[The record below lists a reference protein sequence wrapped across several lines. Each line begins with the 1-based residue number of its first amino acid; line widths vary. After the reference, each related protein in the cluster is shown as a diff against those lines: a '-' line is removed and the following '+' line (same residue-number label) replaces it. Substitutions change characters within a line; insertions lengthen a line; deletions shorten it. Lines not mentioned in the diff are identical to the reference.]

1 LEFGGNYGGSG
12 VSCGCKTTS
21 QTYWKNFG
29 PRLGIAYS
37 VNDKTV
43 FRAAAAM
50 VYSQGGG
57 VGGGRVS
64 GYQGSNGA
72 PQTIGF
78 NVTAN
83 SPSDTLTGVAS
94 GPSFWL
100 NSSAGYL
107 GAKANTSLFG
117 AGYSYPVAPPPG
129 AASQIIDTGN
139 YINSSGAFVPL
150 SSSGIGYVDPYFG
163 GRAPEYTFWNAGFER
178 TITKDM
184 TLQVN
189 YVGDESHHTYSNGT
203 SNARGYWNNQLN
215 PTYLVA
221 LGGVTGKNSGGTTV
235 PLLLAPATS
244 GGSAA
249 GNNIGILDGV
259 LPGAPNPASFIAAA
273 NASPSNSGVTIGQML
288 TAFPQ
293 YNVVNDSLGGSYV
306 DNFSYNALQI
316 TLSQRTA
323 HGLTFNVNYTYS
335 KNIGDDTTFRSG
347 FPIPA
352 GAIDGHGQAW
362 KADRIDRS
370 WTATSLPQLVNAY
383 GVYKLPIGT
392 PGHFGGNSLL
402 GRELIGGWQLSGIY
416 TYTSG
421 GPVAVTWST
430 GGNCANAPVSSTT
443 SGSTASTCMPSV
455 NPAFTGSARIN
466 GSYGSG
472 PNGFNAC
479 NIGLGTGCVARQYV
493 TPTGFV
499 QPGDLSTASGFHQ
512 YLIGNAPRTQPLNLR
527 NPGSENLNAS
537 IQRSFPI
544 TEKAVFIFQADCTNV
559 WNKVTFGGPSSGWS
573 AGSATFG
580 QVTSASGSPRD
591 WQFSGHLNF

>member
-1 LEFGGNYGGSG
+1 
-12 VSCGCKTTS
+12 
-21 QTYWKNFG
+21 
-29 PRLGIAYS
+29 
-37 VNDKTV
+37 
-43 FRAAAAM
+43 M
-50 VYSQGGG
+50 
-57 VGGGRVS
+57 
-64 GYQGSNGA
+64 
-72 PQTIGF
+72 
-78 NVTAN
+78 
-83 SPSDTLTGVAS
+83 
-94 GPSFWL
+94 
-100 NSSAGYL
+100 
-107 GAKANTSLFG
+107 
-117 AGYSYPVAPPPG
+117 
-129 AASQIIDTGN
+129 
-139 YINSSGAFVPL
+139 
-150 SSSGIGYVDPYFG
+150 
-163 GRAPEYTFWNAGFER
+163 
-178 TITKDM
+178 
-184 TLQVN
+184 QVN

-215 PTYLVA
+215 PAYLVA
-221 LGGVTGKNSGGTTV
+221 LGGVNGKNSGGSIV

-244 GGSAA
+244 ANVA
-249 GNNIGILDGV
+249 ILDGV
-259 LPGAPNPASFIAAA
+259 LASAPNPASFIAAA
-273 NASPSNSGVTIGQML
+273 NASPSNSGVSIGQML

-306 DNFSYNALQI
+306 DNFSYNALQV

-335 KNIGDDTTFRSG
+335 KNIGDDTTFRNG
-347 FPIPA
+347 FPIPI

-383 GVYKLPIGT
+383 GVYKLPIGS

-443 SGSTASTCMPSV
+443 SGSTASTCMPSIA
-455 NPAFTGSARIN
+455 PGFTGSARIN

-472 PNGFNAC
+472 PNGFTAC
-479 NIGLGTGCVARQYV
+479 NIGLGTGCIARQYV
-493 TPTGFV
+493 TPTAFAA
-499 QPGDLSTASGFHQ
+499 PGDLSTANGFHQ
-512 YLIGNAPRTQPLNLR
+512 FLIGNAPRTQPLNLR